1 MGRIVLPPLS
11 YLAWGDPVLPEVY
24 WGSMV
29 EIMVT
34 SERAYAKGTLQD
46 FAAASASIPVVSPST
61 GNTCPNTSR
70 KALFVPSKNGV
81 SASPSPVK
89 VCKQIPLAFKVRLLG
104 DSQSLSQ
111 PGKGDVG
118 PRTFTIVGEFLWLLL
133 FSNFWVA
140 HLVGMGFWFYC
151 DFFFVTRWRYL
162 YLSLVGSSILL

>member
-1 MGRIVLPPLS
+1 MPRVLYRTLLLPVPPSLWWAPLQEIPAPTLAGRSSSISYVVSAPFPWVLVHEKLCLCPPRMESLLPP
-11 YLAWGDPVLPEVY
+11 VL
-24 WGSMV
+24 WKS
-29 EIMVT
+29 
-34 SERAYAKGTLQD
+34 
-46 FAAASASIPVVSPST
+46 VS
-61 GNTCPNTSR
+61 
-70 KALFVPSKNGV
+70 
-81 SASPSPVK
+81 
-89 VCKQIPLAFKVRLLG
+89 QIPLAFKVRLLG

-111 PGKGDVG
+111 PRKGDVG